1 MIRVVVCL
9 VVLLAAADARA
20 HQTSVK
26 YVDLVVHDETSLQ
39 VIVRFAP
46 GDVTEPMGLP
56 ADGKPAIADAV
67 GDARVPPYVQRW
79 FAIAGCELGTPT
91 ALQADSSF
99 VAVDYSAKC
108 KTPRELALDFTAF
121 FALDTRHEAI
131 VRMSAPGAA
140 TIQTIV
146 RASDPR
152 ITLRA
157 GEAPSLLAWVWT
169 GMHHIYGGLDH
180 VLFVIALL
188 LVVML
193 YPGVK
198 RGEWHTRAFGMT
210 LRSTA
215 LVITAF
221 TIAHSITLIAAA
233 LGVVAL
239 PSRIVEA
246 LIAVS
251 IVYTAAEDVAK
262 PDVRWR
268 FALTFAFGLIH
279 GLGFAATLSELLPPT
294 DVVVPLLC
302 FNLGVEIGQLTIVLA
317 VLPVLWSAARNI
329 GAARYRRY
337 ALPAL
342 ATPIF
347 LVGAAMVVQRV

>member
-1 MIRVVVCL
+1 
-9 VVLLAAADARA
+9 
-20 HQTSVK
+20 VK
-26 YVDLVVHDETSLQ
+26 YVDLAVHDETSLQ
-39 VIVRFAP
+39 VIIRFAP
-46 GDVTEPMGLP
+46 GDVTEAMGLP
-56 ADGKPAIADAV
+56 ADAQPALDDAV
-67 GDARVPPYVQRW
+67 NDPRVAPGVQRW
-79 FAIAGCELGTPT
+79 FSIAGCELGQPIASREGET
-91 ALQADSSF
+91 F
-99 VAVDYSAKC
+99 VKVGYPARCA
-108 KTPRELALDFTAF
+108 TPRELALDFTTF
-121 FALDTRHEAI
+121 FTLDARHEAI
-131 VRMSAPGAA
+131 VRMTAPGVQPV
-140 TIQTIV
+140 TTIV
-146 RASDPR
+146 RASEPT

-157 GEAPSLLAWVWT
+157 GQGPSLLAWVWT

-188 LVVML
+188 LVVMI
-193 YPGVK
+193 YPGVQ

-251 IVYTAAEDVAK
+251 IAYTAAEDVAK

-302 FNLGVEIGQLTIVLA
+302 FNLGVEIGQLTIVLV
-317 VLPVLWSAARNI
+317 VLPILWLGARRI
-329 GAARYRRY
+329 GAARYRRH

-347 LVGAAMVVQRV
+347 LIGIAMVVQRV